1 LQESGRTLSAHRLH
15 ICPNQG
21 CFCAWFAQP
30 AFLKIA
36 HTFRGVAHSI
46 QIRLNLVPQVTV
58 SGLPVDRILLC
69 SGQLLFELTVFHI
82 HHKTVGGL
90 AFQLGKF
97 FFGAAMLTTRN
108 ISGSCALVVDI
119 KG

>member
-1 LQESGRTLSAHRLH
+1 MSS
-15 ICPNQG
+15 
-21 CFCAWFAQP
+21 
-30 AFLKIA
+30 FLLGGGK
-36 HTFRGVAHSI
+36 
-46 QIRLNLVPQVTV
+46 
-58 SGLPVDRILLC
+58 
-69 SGQLLFELTVFHI
+69 LFFQAAVFHI
-82 HHKTVGGL
+82 HNKTVGGL